1 MERKTDE
8 QSLAELTRDIQQLNA
23 KIERKQSKSEYE
35 SESDCVALCA
45 LCGGGCLIFALG
57 VALLVWLVFSI
68 IALTKISD
76 ATVREDYCGSLLWRY
91 LLTMC
96 IIMFLSHSSA
106 AKNSSTSEES
116 SSVYICSLLCTC
128 LLHLGLAIWGSY
140 ELWGRTCDKSIENL
154 SIYTMSYIITV
165 YQFVA
170 SGIVVLVMLG
180 SCVYMTC
187 IHVTEPVKTNN
198 LVYKPAENKKLGS
211 ENV

>member
-8 QSLAELTRDIQQLNA
+8 QSLAELTRDIQQLNT
-23 KIERKQSKSEYE
+23 KLDKRQSQ
-35 SESDCVALCA
+35 SESDSNDCTALCA

-57 VALLVWLVFSI
+57 VSLLVWLVFSI
-68 IALTKISD
+68 VALTEISD
-76 ATVREDYCGSLLWRY
+76 TTVREDYCGSLLWRY

-96 IIMFLSHSSA
+96 IILTLSHISA
-106 AKNSSTSEES
+106 SKNSTPSEES
-116 SSVYICSLLCTC
+116 ASTAICSLICTC

-140 ELWGRTCDKSIENL
+140 ELWGRTCDKSLENL

-170 SGIVVLVMLG
+170 SGIVVLVMIG

-187 IHVTEPVKTNN
+187 IHATEPVKTNS
-198 LVYKPAENKKLGS
+198 LAYMPPEKKCGG

>member
-23 KIERKQSKSEYE
+23 KLDKRQSQSE
-35 SESDCVALCA
+35 SEPECAPVCA

-57 VALLVWLVFSI
+57 VSLLVWLVYSI
-68 IALTKISD
+68 IALTEISD
-76 ATVREDYCGSLLWRY
+76 TTVREDYCGSLLWRY
-91 LLTMC
+91 LLIMC
-96 IIMFLSHSSA
+96 VILTLSHISA
-106 AKNSSTSEES
+106 SKNSSTSEES
-116 SSVYICSLLCTC
+116 SSTVICSLICTC

-140 ELWGRTCDKSIENL
+140 ELWGRTCDKSLENL

-170 SGIVVLVMLG
+170 SGIVVLVMIG

-187 IHVTEPVKTNN
+187 IHATEPVKTNSLAYMPPDKN
-198 LVYKPAENKKLGS
+198 QGS